1 MDRILYSVLGGVA
14 GLAWLTICAS
24 TVAVAVG
31 TEGGAAPFAGLMFL
45 TFAAITYFAIR
56 RGE

>member
-14 GLAWLTICAS
+14 GLAWLKICAS
-24 TVAVAVG
+24 AVVATVG
-31 TEGGAAPFAGLMFL
+31 TEGSVVQFWGLTFL
-45 TFAAITYFAIR
+45 TFVAITYFAIR